1 VLRAAVLALALLAP
15 AVATA
20 QPKSAASH
28 LVGDKAVLLAA
39 GERVVLKLG
48 AAGVLTLVS
57 VTPADPAAAAPPRP
71 HAGGP
76 LVDADD
82 GTIAL
87 LLGGDAKAAMLKIDS
102 GIGEAFDYRAAVL
115 PSADAAGRGE
125 TIAVC
130 TVLPLLASYENW
142 PGRQVRFLLLS
153 GFATRATNEVVC
165 PATGATHR

>member
-15 AVATA
+15 VAATA
-20 QPKSAASH
+20 QPKAAASH

-39 GERVVLKLG
+39 GERVVVKLG
-48 AAGVLTLVS
+48 PAGVLTLVS
-57 VTPADPAAAAPPRP
+57 VRPADPAAAAPPRP

-76 LVDADD
+76 LVETAD

-87 LLGGDAKAAMLKIDS
+87 LLGGDAAAAMLKVDS
-102 GIGEAFDYRAAVL
+102 GVSEAFDYRAAVL
-115 PSADAAGRGE
+115 PSADANGHGE
-125 TIAVC
+125 PIGVC

-142 PGRQVRFLLLS
+142 PGRRVPFLLLS

-165 PATGATHR
+165 PTTGATNR